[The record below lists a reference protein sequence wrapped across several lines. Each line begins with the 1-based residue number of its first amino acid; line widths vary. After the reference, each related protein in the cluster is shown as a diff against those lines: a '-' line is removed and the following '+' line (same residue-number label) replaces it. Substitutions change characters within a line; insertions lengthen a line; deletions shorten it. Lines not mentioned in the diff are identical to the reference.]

1 MGTYEELAGVYDQL
15 MNRDVNYSQ
24 WADYLWD
31 LICEV
36 RSSPTEGL
44 ELAAGTGNLTEAL
57 IRKNC
62 HIDAFDRSEEM
73 LMAARE
79 KNLSPRDVRFYR
91 QDMLDFRFSK
101 QYDFAVCACD
111 SLNYLLEDGDLERV
125 LKKVFDHLKP
135 GGVFV
140 FDMVTLYRMQEM
152 YGNETFIV
160 DQEDVYYVWKNLWD
174 PKRNRIGYEITFF
187 VRDDEVYERF
197 DEIHIQRGYT
207 EDTIRKALEDAGF
220 EGIESYEA
228 FGREPI
234 TDTSERMQWR
244 AVRGV

>member
-79 KNLSPRDVRFYR
+79 K
-91 QDMLDFRFSK
+91 K
-101 QYDFAVCACD
+101 
-111 SLNYLLEDGDLERV
+111 
-125 LKKVFDHLKP
+125 LKP
-135 GGVFV
+135 EGCSVLSAGHVGFSI
-140 FDMVTLYRMQEM
+140 F
-152 YGNETFIV
+152 ETI
-160 DQEDVYYVWKNLWD
+160 
-174 PKRNRIGYEITFF
+174 
-187 VRDDEVYERF
+187 
-197 DEIHIQRGYT
+197 
-207 EDTIRKALEDAGF
+207 
-220 EGIESYEA
+220 
-228 FGREPI
+228 
-234 TDTSERMQWR
+234 
-244 AVRGV
+244 